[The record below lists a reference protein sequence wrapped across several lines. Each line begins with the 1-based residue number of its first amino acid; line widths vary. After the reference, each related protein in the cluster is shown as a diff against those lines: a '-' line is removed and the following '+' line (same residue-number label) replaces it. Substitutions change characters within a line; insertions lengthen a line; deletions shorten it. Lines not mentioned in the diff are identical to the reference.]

1 MNYLFWIVIILFSL
15 LGLVVLIF
23 LGVAYAM
30 QSYMKPTTKEDSI
43 HQIKIFLGYHFE
55 DGYEFLE
62 IDSKNYHPDRPLQ
75 VILKLNVD
83 LMAKIESYLSTIE
96 PYLNEKLNQKNNV
109 KYIESVMKS
118 DSCFEKTHT
127 ALNIIS
133 ADQEIEFFI
142 AKLKIDFK
150 EKLLFYN
157 ETQI

>member
-1 MNYLFWIVIILFSL
+1 MNYLIWIAIILFSL
-15 LGLVVLIF
+15 LALVVLIF
-23 LGVAYAM
+23 LGLAYAM
-30 QSYMKPTTKEDSI
+30 QNFMKPTTKEDSI
-43 HQIKIFLGYHFE
+43 HQIKVFLGYHFE
-55 DGYEFLE
+55 DGYELIE
-62 IDSKNYHPDRPLQ
+62 IDSKNYHPDRPQ
-75 VILKLNVD
+75 QIILKLNVD

-118 DSCFEKTHT
+118 ESCFEKKHT

-133 ADQEIEFFI
+133 VNQEIEFFI

-157 ETQI
+157 ETEI